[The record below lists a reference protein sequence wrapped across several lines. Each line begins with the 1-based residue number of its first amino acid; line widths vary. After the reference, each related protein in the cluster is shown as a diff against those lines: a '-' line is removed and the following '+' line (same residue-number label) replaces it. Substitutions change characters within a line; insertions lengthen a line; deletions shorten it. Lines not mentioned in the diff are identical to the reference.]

1 MFSHSSSRNILR
13 EFQYSLMLLALLID
27 EITKVRAQ
35 TSVDTAGHGPLLAK
49 VFLTGKE
56 KKPEVS
62 DKRVYLIFRK
72 IIGFAILISDE
83 I

>member
-56 KKPEVS
+56 KNRRSARNV
-62 DKRVYLIFRK
+62 F
-72 IIGFAILISDE
+72 IGFLGKLSDLLF
-83 I
+83 

>member
-35 TSVDTAGHGPLLAK
+35 STLRAMGHCWLLPCPRSRTLG
-49 VFLTGKE
+49 VHVQVRGK
-56 KKPEVS
+56 KKAWQLE
-62 DKRVYLIFRK
+62 
-72 IIGFAILISDE
+72 FAA
-83 I
+83 